1 LTFSAHWSTLPTSR
15 TLLTDVHDHTVQKGI
30 PLLPFAL
37 TERFMPVSIEDVIAQ
52 IPGWDQQ
59 SVRHTL
65 ITGGLSHQVARVD
78 TADGRYILRVLDPNV
93 SRVGLGI
100 PLDQEIENTVR
111 AAESG
116 VGPRVFSVLADVP
129 ALILEFIEGPTLSAP
144 DVRDPATIPRIAAA
158 CRRLHDTAGRF
169 VNDFDISAKLSE
181 LLTLCHE
188 HDLRIP
194 DGYEDHLAT
203 VRDVGAALAARPL
216 PVVPCHNDLLAENF
230 IDDGESIRIV
240 DYQLSGMNDPAFELG
255 DIAAEADF
263 DPDLTSRLAAAYFGT
278 ETSPAL
284 VARVRLN
291 LLLSNFTWTLWFSVH
306 HGMLDRS
313 NAGFDYWHE
322 AADKWRQAVRD
333 LSDPGLGRLLDT
345 ARGRP

>member
-1 LTFSAHWSTLPTSR
+1 
-15 TLLTDVHDHTVQKGI
+15 
-30 PLLPFAL
+30 
-37 TERFMPVSIEDVIAQ
+37 MPVPIEDVIAR
-52 IPGWDQQ
+52 IPGWDPHI
-59 SVRHTL
+59 VRHTP

-78 TADGRYILRVLDPNV
+78 TADARYILRVLDPEV

-100 PLDQEIENTVR
+100 PLDQEIENTLR

-116 VGPRVFSVLADVP
+116 VGPRVCSVLSDVP
-129 ALILEFIEGPTLSAP
+129 ALILEFIDGPTLSAS
-144 DVRDPATIPRIAAA
+144 DVREPATITRIAAA
-158 CRRLHDTAGRF
+158 CRGLHGMAGRF
-169 VNDFDISAKLSE
+169 ANDFDISAKLDE
-181 LLTLCHE
+181 LLTLCRAHG
-188 HDLRIP
+188 LRIP

-230 IDDGESIRIV
+230 IDGGTAIRIV

-263 DPDLTSRLAAAYFGT
+263 DPDLTSRLATAYFVA
-278 ETSPAL
+278 ETTPAL

-306 HGMLDRS
+306 HGMLDRPD
-313 NAGFDYWHE
+313 AGFDYWHE

-345 ARGRP
+345 VRGRL